1 LKSTYLSAKINL
13 TKGNS
18 KPKQRYYIMGIFGR
32 IADIFKANVN
42 DTLDKLEDPEKMI
55 KQMVI
60 EMQEAIAKATSGLAT
75 AMAQEKK
82 LERDYNGHV
91 EQAKNWEQKAMTALN
106 AGNEDLA
113 RQALAKKAEA
123 DSMAKQYEGMFTQA
137 RDVSSKLKAQV
148 EGLKAKL
155 NEAKMKEST
164 LIARNQS
171 AIAQKQIAKQVGS
184 FDASSSFAKFDKW
197 EEKIMKNEAEAQ
209 AFTELSG
216 DSATSLNDDFKKLEQ
231 STQVDDELAKLRAKL
246 NAGS

>member
-1 LKSTYLSAKINL
+1 
-13 TKGNS
+13 
-18 KPKQRYYIMGIFGR
+18 MGIFGR

-42 DTLDKLEDPEKMI
+42 DALDKMEDPEKMI

-82 LERDYNGHV
+82 LERDYNNYV
-91 EQAKNWEQKAMTALN
+91 EQAKGWEQKAMTALN

-113 RQALAKKAEA
+113 RQALAKKADA
-123 DSMAKQYEGMFTQA
+123 DQQAKQYEQMYISA
-137 RDVSSKLKAQV
+137 RDTAGKLKTQV

-171 AIAQKQIAKQVGS
+171 AIAQKQIAKQVGN
-184 FDASSSFAKFDKW
+184 FDASSNFAKFDKW
-197 EEKIMKNEAEAQ
+197 EEKILKNEAEAQ

-216 DSATSLNDDFKKLEQ
+216 DSSKSLNDDFKLLEKN
-231 STQVDDELAKLRAKL
+231 TQVDDELAKLRAKL
-246 NAGS
+246 NAGG

>member
-1 LKSTYLSAKINL
+1 
-13 TKGNS
+13 
-18 KPKQRYYIMGIFGR
+18 MGIFGR

-42 DTLDKLEDPEKMI
+42 DALDKMEDPEKMI

-82 LERDYNGHV
+82 LERDYNTYV
-91 EQAKNWEQKAMTALN
+91 EQGKSWEQKAMTALN
-106 AGNEDLA
+106 SGNEDLA

-123 DSMAKQYEGMFTQA
+123 DQQAKQYEAMYIQA
-137 RDVSSKLKAQV
+137 RDTAAKLKTQV

-171 AIAQKQIAKQVGS
+171 AQAQKQIAKQVGN
-184 FDASSSFAKFDKW
+184 FDASSNFAKFDKW
-197 EEKIMKNEAEAQ
+197 EEKILKNEAEAQ
-209 AFTELSG
+209 AFTELG
-216 DSATSLNDDFKKLEQ
+216 QDSSKSLNDEFKLLEKN
-231 STQVDDELAKLRAKL
+231 TQVDDELAKLRAKL
-246 NAGS
+246 NSGG